1 MKSDF
6 LSEYFS
12 GVAFKLLSE
21 VEANPNS
28 SNQRELN
35 GVKAL
40 QQLFPGNEQRKIAA
54 TVMWLGENE
63 VVSSDSELT
72 WYDARRNHPT
82 RSEFR
87 LYFQPNDAMSKARP
101 GDALLVAKKKRGG
114 VLVIVASPE
123 TTAYR
128 QVAWLF
134 GLTCQLSTSLGVE
147 RIQGTRDTRLDFV
160 ARSVLEQL
168 GVDVRPVEGDQ
179 LQQMINQFGN
189 SFPSSREFSAW
200 ARSCAAQISVQDDPD
215 EALMLWLDSE
225 LMLFKLFERHIVS
238 SRLEA
243 GFAPGGRADVDEF
256 IRYSLGVQNRRKAR
270 AGLALENH
278 LEEIFRQMQVPFE
291 RGVVTERRNCPD
303 FLFPGAIAYH
313 DPNYPSDKLVMLAAK
328 ASCKD
333 RWRQVLNEA
342 ARIPIKHL
350 LTLEPGISLAQTNEM
365 VASGVKLVLPLPI
378 QPTYVPEQAA
388 SFLTL
393 RSFLTQIP
401 LSRASNPAAE
411 FPR

>member
-1 MKSDF
+1 LKSGS

-12 GVAFKLLSE
+12 GIAFKLLSE

-40 QQLFPGNEQRKIAA
+40 QQLFPGNEERKIAA
-54 TVMWLGENE
+54 TVMWLGEDE

-72 WYDARRNHPT
+72 WYDARRKHPT

-87 LYFQPNDAMSKARP
+87 LYFQPNDAMSKARA

-114 VLVIVASPE
+114 VLVIVANPE

-134 GLTCQLSTSLGVE
+134 GLRTQMSTSLGVE
-147 RIQGTRDTRLDFV
+147 RIRGTRDTRLDFV
-160 ARSVLEQL
+160 ARSVLEHL
-168 GVDVRPVEGDQ
+168 GVDVRPVEGDL
-179 LQQMINQFGN
+179 LQQMVRRFGN

-200 ARSCAAQISVQDDPD
+200 ARCCATQISVLDDPD
-215 EALMLWLDSE
+215 EALMVWLDSE
-225 LMLFKLFERHIVS
+225 LMLFKIFERHLVS
-238 SRLEA
+238 SRLER
-243 GFAPGGRADVDEF
+243 GFAPGGRADVEEF

-291 RGVVTERRNCPD
+291 RGVVTERNNCPD
-303 FLFPGAIAYH
+303 FLFPGAVAYH
-313 DPNYPSDKLVMLAAK
+313 DPTFPSDKLVMLAAK

-342 ARIPIKHL
+342 ARIPMKHL
-350 LTLEPGISLAQTNEM
+350 LTLEPGISIAQTNDME
-365 VASGVKLVLPLPI
+365 ASGVKLVLPRSI
-378 QPTYVPEQAA
+378 QPTYVPEQVVN
-388 SFLTL
+388 FLTL
-393 RSFLTQIP
+393 GRFLSQMRP
-401 LSRASNPAAE
+401 SRAIDPAAK